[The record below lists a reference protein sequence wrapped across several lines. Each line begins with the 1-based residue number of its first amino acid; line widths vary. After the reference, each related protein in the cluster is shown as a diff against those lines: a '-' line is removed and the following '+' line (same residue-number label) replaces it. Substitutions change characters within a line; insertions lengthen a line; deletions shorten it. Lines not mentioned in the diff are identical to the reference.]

1 MISTYFAKSIHLIN
15 MRKRVVFF
23 SSTLTRIV
31 SLMLPQTTSALALN
45 FILES
50 SWNAKRYGVASHET

>member
-1 MISTYFAKSIHLIN
+1 
-15 MRKRVVFF
+15 MRKRVVFFF

-31 SLMLPQTTSALALN
+31 SLMLPQTISALALN

>member
-1 MISTYFAKSIHLIN
+1 

-23 SSTLTRIV
+23 PSTLTRIV

-45 FILES
+45 FILEN